1 MSLNIKE
8 TKKETNYKP
17 VSEGSHVAILY
28 SIVDMGTHTTTW
40 QGQEKSQQK
49 VRLTFELPNELAE
62 FNGETK
68 PMVMGAEYTVS
79 LADLSKLKPIIEGLV
94 GRKLTDAEK
103 ANFSKEEFEKLLG
116 KSCMISVVHNESDGN
131 TYANIATVSPL
142 LKGVTVPEQI
152 NPSVIYDI
160 AQGED
165 ETFAKLPEFM
175 QKKIRLSHEFN
186 KSQAEKDLNAKD
198 IPFE

>member
-17 VSEGSHVAILY
+17 VSEGSHVAVLY
-28 SIVDMGTHTTTW
+28 SIVDLGTHTSSW
-40 QGQEKSQQK
+40 QGQEKNQQK
-49 VRLTFELPNELAE
+49 VRFTFELPNELAE

-68 PMVMGAEYTVS
+68 PMVIGAEYTVS
-79 LADLSKLKPIIEGLV
+79 LADLSRLKPIIEGIL
-94 GRKLTDAEK
+94 GKKLTDAEK
-103 ANFSKEEFEKLLG
+103 ANFSQSDFEKLLG

-142 LKGVTVPEQI
+142 LKGVTVPEQV

-160 AQGED
+160 AQKED
-165 ETFAKLPEFM
+165 DTFAKLPEFM

-186 KSQAEKDLNAKD
+186 KSQAEQDLDAKD

>member
-1 MSLNIKE
+1 
-8 TKKETNYKP
+8 
-17 VSEGSHVAILY
+17 
-28 SIVDMGTHTTTW
+28 MGTHTTTW

>member
-1 MSLNIKE
+1 MSLHIKE
-8 TKKETNYKP
+8 NKKETNYKP
-17 VSEGSHVAILY
+17 VPEGSHVAILY

-40 QGQEKSQQK
+40 QGQEKLQQK

-62 FNGETK
+62 FNGEEK

-79 LADLSKLKPIIEGLV
+79 LADLSKLKPIIEGV
-94 GRKLTDAEK
+94 MGRKLSDAEK
-103 ANFSKEEFEKLLG
+103 ANFSQTDFEAMLG

-142 LKGVTVPEQI
+142 LKGVPVPTQV
-152 NPSVIYDI
+152 NPNVIYDI

-175 QKKIRLSHEFN
+175 QKKIRLSLEFN
-186 KSQAEKDLNAKD
+186 KTVDSGEVNVDD
-198 IPFE
+198 VPFN